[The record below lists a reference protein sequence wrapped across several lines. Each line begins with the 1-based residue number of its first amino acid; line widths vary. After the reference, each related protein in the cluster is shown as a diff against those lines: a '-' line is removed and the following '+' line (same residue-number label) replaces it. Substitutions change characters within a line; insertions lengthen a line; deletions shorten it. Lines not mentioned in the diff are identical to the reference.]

1 MKNVLGNGTKS
12 RRSRDMNKQHSGSTT
27 ETDDEFTGTTTRK
40 AWSDYCKGKSSQS
53 EDDLRSEKKKKLA
66 RTKKLP
72 ASKKVSK
79 GRIRKPKRPIKI
91 TGLDLLHT
99 RTLFSTSDQA
109 IGMRLPPAA
118 GCIDEQLTR
127 YAGTMIHEE
136 LDVPAAPSET
146 PYALKILLDVYKA
159 QFMNFLDSMKSSSFK
174 ENLHRQIENEKEKN
188 KRLMNRTG
196 QLEKQIKVLVEDSV
210 VLLKARMQEL
220 GINTTSQNDLLCKAK
235 EIVGKHK
242 ELQIMANKIQ
252 HQVNTLEEEHNTILA
267 SHVKKL
273 AEKQTKQPID
283 FELASKD
290 SHDLVLKE
298 IENTFIQRKNLKNKI
313 STLEAELAM
322 IEKANEDKRQTVVTA
337 AESQQPKTTPGIY
350 VSGNIYKSSASNAPP
365 TKSSRKNREH
375 RTKTHDWPE
384 IPEISKIEE
393 KNPEI
398 LAQKILETGRQI
410 EAGKLLANPQVK
422 SGKADSVA
430 YQKKAANAAQS
441 MNVQSKGEH
450 MSMPAPLVA
459 QKISKSSTPSNVH
472 QGLPKAGGGKKG
484 ADSHKVVNFEDRLK
498 SIITSA
504 LQGQDQQP
512 QPAQQN
518 AAPPPQNLPQQ
529 KHQVQIIPQTSG
541 SPKKAGAIQMGQ
553 YPGGGNW
560 NLPGHPQQHQQQQM
574 LSIVT
579 GGPAP
584 HHMSNV
590 PTISP
595 SQSSPIKNQRQ
606 MVALPQM
613 APHLPG
619 EHQRVDHPLMMQGQ
633 HESTYA
639 QLKRNEHLPNF
650 SKVMNIMHQSEASK
664 MYQRQPQHLQMMQQ
678 QQSQYLQSQ
687 REREASMMFQQRQVI
702 DEKREFKTPDNVRYA
717 NERQDMGRSSVGSIE
732 NEYINSGGSNSSSN
746 KSQTQRS
753 SSSLSQ
759 PDYTQVSPAKL
770 ALRRHLSQEKLSQH
784 PSMGP
789 TTMGSQLMTKTIGD
803 FINSEIEKTLEIT
816 PQSIINAVIQHNMP
830 TGSRMANES
839 VINCSVNQEREMD
852 DHHHYATLKPTS
864 SKSQHQQQH
873 QQHQQQQQQQYMHEH
888 YADHRQKMLPMTSKY
903 APQTAAARKSAIA
916 SPPMRHD
923 EPINFISG
931 PKSPD
936 RHHHHHHHQQQQMQE
951 SSYKIDTKM
960 FTSNIGMSMRKDES
974 KEKIMEH
981 EPPLEGLAASLRQHV
996 IASMKIKE
1004 ETETSEPKYPYSQIP
1019 FPPHNIK
1026 KECE

>member
-1 MKNVLGNGTKS
+1 
-12 RRSRDMNKQHSGSTT
+12 
-27 ETDDEFTGTTTRK
+27 
-40 AWSDYCKGKSSQS
+40 
-53 EDDLRSEKKKKLA
+53 
-66 RTKKLP
+66 
-72 ASKKVSK
+72 
-79 GRIRKPKRPIKI
+79 
-91 TGLDLLHT
+91 
-99 RTLFSTSDQA
+99 
-109 IGMRLPPAA
+109 
-118 GCIDEQLTR
+118 
-127 YAGTMIHEE
+127 MIHEE
-136 LDVPAAPSET
+136 LDVPTAPSET

-159 QFMNFLDSMKSSSFK
+159 QFMSFLESMKSSSFK
-174 ENLHRQIENEKEKN
+174 ENLHRQIESEKEKN

-252 HQVNTLEEEHNTILA
+252 HQVNNLEEEHNVILA
-267 SHVKKL
+267 NHVKKL

-283 FELASKD
+283 FELASKE

-298 IENTFIQRKNLKNKI
+298 IENTFIQRKTLKSKI
-313 STLEAELAM
+313 TTLEAELAM
-322 IEKANEDKRQTVVTA
+322 IEKANEDKRQTNVTSV
-337 AESQQPKTTPGIY
+337 EPQPQTKQTSGIY
-350 VSGNIYKSSASNAPP
+350 VSGNIYKSSAGPAK
-365 TKSSRKNREH
+365 TLRKNREH

-384 IPEISKIEE
+384 IPEIGKIEE

-410 EAGKLLANPQVK
+410 EAGKLLANPQTKPGK
-422 SGKADSVA
+422 SESIS
-430 YQKKAANAAQS
+430 YQKKANVPHS
-441 MNVQSKGEH
+441 MNVQMKGEH
-450 MSMPAPLVA
+450 MSMPAPSVA
-459 QKISKSSTPSNVH
+459 QKSGKNATQSNIH
-472 QGLPKAGGGKKG
+472 QGLPKSGGSKKTP
-484 ADSHKVVNFEDRLK
+484 DSHKVVNFEDRLK

-512 QPAQQN
+512 PVPQQMTIQQ
-518 AAPPPQNLPQQ
+518 PQNLQQQQ
-529 KHQVQIIPQTSG
+529 KQQQPQMIPQTSG
-541 SPKKAGAIQMGQ
+541 SPKKS
-553 YPGGGNW
+553 YPGNTGMY
-560 NLPGHPQQHQQQQM
+560 LPGHPQQQM

-579 GGPAP
+579 GGP
-584 HHMSNV
+584 HHLSNV
-590 PTISP
+590 TSMSPT
-595 SQSSPIKNQRQ
+595 QMSPIKNQRQ

-619 EHQRVDHPLMMQGQ
+619 EHQRDHPSMQQ
-633 HESTYA
+633 HQESTYA

-650 SKVMNIMHQSEASK
+650 AKVMNIMHQSDASK
-664 MYQRQPQHLQMMQQ
+664 MYQRHPQQLQMMQQQQQQQ

-687 REREASMMFQQRQVI
+687 RDRERESSMMFQQRQVV
-702 DEKREFKTPDNVRYA
+702 DDKREFKTPDNVRY
-717 NERQDMGRSSVGSIE
+717 ERQDMGRSSVGSIE
-732 NEYINSGGSNSSSN
+732 NEYINSGSNSSSN
-746 KSQTQRS
+746 KSQAQRS

-784 PSMGP
+784 PSLGP
-789 TTMGSQLMTKTIGD
+789 QLMTKTIGE

-830 TGSRMANES
+830 AGPRMANET
-839 VINCSVNQEREMD
+839 VINCSMNQEREMD

-864 SKSQHQQQH
+864 SKSQQQP
-873 QQHQQQQQQQYMHEH
+873 QYMHEQQH
-888 YADHRQKMLPMTSKY
+888 FVEQHHRQKMLPMTSKY
-903 APQTAAARKSAIA
+903 VQQTSAARKCAIA

-923 EPINFISG
+923 EPMNFISG
-931 PKSPD
+931 QKSPD
-936 RHHHHHHHQQQQMQE
+936 RHHLQE

-960 FTSNIGMSMRKDES
+960 FTSNIGMSMRKEEG
-974 KEKIMEH
+974 KEKMMEH

-1004 ETETSEPKYPYSQIP
+1004 ETESSDPKYPYQQIP
-1019 FPPHNIK
+1019 FPHIIK